1 MPRARTQSGSAICA
15 AWITVANSLTVA
27 AQMALPDWV
36 RARGMSIYQ
45 MALMGSTAIGAA
57 LWGQVA
63 TWTSI
68 HHALAI
74 AAVTSVASMYI
85 AQRTV
90 VDRGTEE
97 DHTPSRVLKVPQMDE
112 PPRAGRIQVRIEY
125 QIDPARAAEFLAL
138 MQESR
143 RSRLRQGALDWQ
155 LLHDLYEPGRY
166 VEQIID
172 ASWTE
177 HLRRFDRISAADVAL
192 RDRRLA
198 FHLGEEP
205 PRVRRYLLVQQ

>member
-1 MPRARTQSGSAICA
+1 
-15 AWITVANSLTVA
+15 
-27 AQMALPDWV
+27 
-36 RARGMSIYQ
+36 
-45 MALMGSTAIGAA
+45 
-57 LWGQVA
+57 
-63 TWTSI
+63 SI

-74 AAVTSVASMYI
+74 AAVTSVAGMWI

-97 DHTPSRVLKVPQMDE
+97 DHTPTSVLKVPAMAE
-112 PPRAGRIQVRIEY
+112 PPRAGRIQLCVEY
-125 QIDPARAAEFLAL
+125 RIDPARAEEFLLL
-138 MQESR
+138 MEESR
-143 RSRLRQGALDWQ
+143 RSRMRQGALDWQ
-155 LLHDLYEPGRY
+155 LLHDLYEPGCY

-177 HLRRFDRISAADVAL
+177 HLRRFDRVSAADVAL

-205 PRVRRYLLVQQ
+205 PRVRRYLLEQQ